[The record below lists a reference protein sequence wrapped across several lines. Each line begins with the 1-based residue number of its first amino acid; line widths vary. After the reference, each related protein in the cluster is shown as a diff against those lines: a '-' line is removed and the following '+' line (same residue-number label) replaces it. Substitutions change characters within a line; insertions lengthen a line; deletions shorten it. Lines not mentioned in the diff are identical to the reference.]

1 MRIRLEP
8 RKAPSRLALYGAPI
22 MAIALTMLAGMVL
35 FTLMGFRGGAAVFEI
50 FIEPLLEPQRWPDIA
65 VKASPLVMIATGL
78 AIGFRANVWNIG
90 AEGQYIVGAVAGTG
104 VALATHE
111 IESAWIL
118 PLMLLASLLG
128 GAVWAAIPA
137 ILRVR
142 LKVSEILTSLMLT
155 YVALQLLYYLVRGP
169 WRDPE
174 GYNFPQTRMF
184 SEAQTVPN
192 LLEGTQ
198 LHWGVPLT
206 FLVVLITW
214 FVMSRTLLGYQVK
227 VVGLAPMAAR
237 LGGFSENRTV
247 LMTMLVSGALA
258 GLAGMI
264 ECSATF
270 GQLTPQ
276 FPVNYGFTA
285 IIVAFLGRLHPVG
298 ILIGGLALATS
309 YIGADIAQTASA
321 LPQAATGL
329 IQAMMLFFLLGV
341 DIFVINRIRIAP
353 SVPRLAS

>member
-1 MRIRLEP
+1 
-8 RKAPSRLALYGAPI
+8 
-22 MAIALTMLAGMVL
+22 
-35 FTLMGFRGGAAVFEI
+35 
-50 FIEPLLEPQRWPDIA
+50 
-65 VKASPLVMIATGL
+65 
-78 AIGFRANVWNIG
+78 
-90 AEGQYIVGAVAGTG
+90 
-104 VALATHE
+104 
-111 IESAWIL
+111 
-118 PLMLLASLLG
+118 
-128 GAVWAAIPA
+128 
-137 ILRVR
+137 
-142 LKVSEILTSLMLT
+142 
-155 YVALQLLYYLVRGP
+155 
-169 WRDPE
+169 
-174 GYNFPQTRMF
+174 
-184 SEAQTVPN
+184 
-192 LLEGTQ
+192 
-198 LHWGVPLT
+198 
-206 FLVVLITW
+206 LITW

-353 SVPRLAS
+353 CVPRLAS